1 MLPNF
6 NKLIDRF
13 ASAFRIE
20 QEIVEEE
27 NTVTLIT
34 HSYLGTRLLYSHS
47 MSLDSLIDIAV
58 KRAVAV
64 QTAASPSEIPDSHQ

>member
-20 QEIVEEE
+20 QEIIEEE
-27 NTVTLIT
+27 NTVILVT
-34 HSYLGTRLLYSHS
+34 HSYLGTRLLYTHR

-58 KRAVAV
+58 RRAS
-64 QTAASPSEIPDSHQ
+64 AAEPPAKNHSSR

>member
-1 MLPNF
+1 MIPNL
-6 NKLIDRF
+6 NSLIDRF

-34 HSYLGTRLLYSHS
+34 YSYLGTRLLYTHR

-58 KRAVAV
+58 RRAAM
-64 QTAASPSEIPDSHQ
+64 PSNPNKQ